1 METKTGF
8 DSKLTNKTAALYKQ
22 GDGGEGR
29 TKTTH
34 KEVEK

>member
-8 DSKLTNKTAALYKQ
+8 DSRLTNKTAALYKQ
-22 GDGGEGR
+22 EYEGER
-29 TKTTH
+29 RAMTD